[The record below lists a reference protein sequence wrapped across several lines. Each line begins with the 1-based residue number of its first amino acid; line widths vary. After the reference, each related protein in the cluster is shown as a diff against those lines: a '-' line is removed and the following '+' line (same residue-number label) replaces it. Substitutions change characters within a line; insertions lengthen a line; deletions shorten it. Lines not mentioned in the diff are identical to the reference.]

1 MLLFSFFCGICEET
15 ILYKFHI
22 QKSDTFPKKV
32 HQCSNTAAIYTAS
45 LSWKYKCNVLG
56 MTASSKLCL
65 VNIQT
70 SNIEILPWQQVETH
84 QTCSILNRFLLCIA
98 PPQLPN
104 LIHLLGLYYTYMC
117 SSLYLTL
124 HTLPGQNPELWRSNY
139 FPAECNN
146 RQALSLCTQQ
156 KFFSPE

>member
-1 MLLFSFFCGICEET
+1 MCYCFHSFVGFARKQYCINFIYRNQT
-15 ILYKFHI
+15 LSLK
-22 QKSDTFPKKV
+22 KST
-32 HQCSNTAAIYTAS
+32 SNTAAIYTAS